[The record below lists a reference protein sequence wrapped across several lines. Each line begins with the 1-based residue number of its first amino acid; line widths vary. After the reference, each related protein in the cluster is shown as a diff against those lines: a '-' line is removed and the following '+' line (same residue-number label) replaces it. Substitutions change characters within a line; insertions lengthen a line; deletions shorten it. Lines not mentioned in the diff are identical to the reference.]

1 MKGRGSRD
9 EFRDGLMSAGGGK
22 MRENQ
27 EGVETLRVREPSL
40 HYSTRSQWFLYLN
53 ERERWGKEKRKE

>member
-40 HYSTRSQWFLYLN
+40 HYST
-53 ERERWGKEKRKE
+53 